1 MKALDILLTVVR
13 KDIREH
19 DIVSGASY
27 ITLKNNG
34 RCISV
39 LKGELKYYCPLK
51 LLEQNKN
58 RAGTHNEVSALL
70 V

>member
-39 LKGELKYYCPLK
+39 LKGELKHILYYKVPYWDNIL
-51 LLEQNKN
+51 
-58 RAGTHNEVSALL
+58 
-70 V
+70 